1 MTPVRRTRVPGGDA
15 GPGIALAVAA
25 LLAALALA
33 PRVHAEQGDRDKPI
47 NFAGDTGDANLQ
59 ARGGTL
65 AGHVIVTQG
74 TLEIRADR
82 IVFRQNADN
91 TLSATA
97 YGNPVAL
104 RQKRDG
110 VDEYY
115 EGYAQRLEYD
125 GSKELVELFD
135 NALLKRGLDEIRS
148 NYVSYNTATELFKAE
163 GRAGTVPDPA
173 GPGARVR
180 GMFQPKSETPVEG
193 KGKDAKKDTDKAGA
207 KDSGKS
213 GAAASPAAAA
223 EPSVVLKPAGELAP
237 PPTQCAASPRRAL
250 RGPRVNSRLR
260 GSKSA
265 TRRAPSFMTFHS
277 MSRAARSSA
286 CSGRTVPARRLAST

>member
-1 MTPVRRTRVPGGDA
+1 VTPVHRIRISNRSA
-15 GPGIALAVAA
+15 
-25 LLAALALA
+25 A
-33 PRVHAEQGDRDKPI
+33 PRVVLAVSALLVALATAPPALGEKADRDKPI

-65 AGHVIVTQG
+65 AGHVIITQG

-97 YGNPVAL
+97 YGNPVAV

-110 VDEYY
+110 VDQYY

-135 NALLKRGLDEIRS
+135 NALLKRGQDEIRS

-163 GRAGTVPDPA
+163 GRAGSVPDPT

-180 GMFQPKSETPVEG
+180 GMFQPQSETPTGG
-193 KGKDAKKDTDKAGA
+193 KGKDATKGADQAGA
-207 KDSGKS
+207 KDAAKDASKS
-213 GAAASPAAAA
+213 GTKPSTPAAP
-223 EPSVVLKPAGELAP
+223 EPPVVLKPAGELAP
-237 PPTQCAASPRRAL
+237 PPT
-250 RGPRVNSRLR
+250 
-260 GSKSA
+260 K
-265 TRRAPSFMTFHS
+265 
-277 MSRAARSSA
+277 
-286 CSGRTVPARRLAST
+286 

>member
-1 MTPVRRTRVPGGDA
+1 MTPVRRIRNHDR
-15 GPGIALAVAA
+15 GIGSAVVLTVAA
-25 LLAALALA
+25 LCAALALVPSA
-33 PRVHAEQGDRDKPI
+33 HAETADREKPI

-65 AGHVIVTQG
+65 AGHVIITQG

-97 YGNPVAL
+97 YGNPVAI

-135 NALLKRGLDEIRS
+135 NALLKRGQDEIRS

-163 GRAGTVPDPA
+163 GRAGSVPDPS
-173 GPGARVR
+173 GPGTRVR
-180 GMFQPKSETPVEG
+180 GMFQPKSETPLGG
-193 KGKDAKKDTDKAGA
+193 KGKDAAKDADKAGA
-207 KDSGKS
+207 KEAGKP
-213 GAAASPAAAA
+213 AASSSSPAAP
-223 EPSVVLKPAGELAP
+223 EPPVALKPAGELAP
-237 PPTQCAASPRRAL
+237 PPT
-250 RGPRVNSRLR
+250 
-260 GSKSA
+260 K
-265 TRRAPSFMTFHS
+265 
-277 MSRAARSSA
+277 
-286 CSGRTVPARRLAST
+286 

>member
-1 MTPVRRTRVPGGDA
+1 MTPARRIRNREHGA
-15 GPGIALAVAA
+15 GSGVALAAAALCAALAVAA
-25 LLAALALA
+25 PA
-33 PRVHAEQGDRDKPI
+33 HAEKADREKPI
-47 NFAGDTGDANLQ
+47 NFSGDTGDANLQ

-65 AGHVIVTQG
+65 AGHVIITQG

-97 YGNPVAL
+97 YGNPVAI

-135 NALLKRGLDEIRS
+135 NALLKRGQDEIRS

-163 GRAGTVPDPA
+163 GRAGSVPDPA
-173 GPGARVR
+173 GPGTRVR
-180 GMFQPKSETPVEG
+180 GMFQPKSETPVGG
-193 KGKDAKKDTDKAGA
+193 KSKGAAKDDDKTAAKDA
-207 KDSGKS
+207 GKS
-213 GAAASPAAAA
+213 AAS
-223 EPSVVLKPAGELAP
+223 SRRRRP
-237 PPTQCAASPRRAL
+237 PSPR
-250 RGPRVNSRLR
+250 S
-260 GSKSA
+260 
-265 TRRAPSFMTFHS
+265 
-277 MSRAARSSA
+277 
-286 CSGRTVPARRLAST
+286 C

>member
-1 MTPVRRTRVPGGDA
+1 MIAARRIRSREHDTGSGVA
-15 GPGIALAVAA
+15 LAAAALCTALAVAA
-25 LLAALALA
+25 PA
-33 PRVHAEQGDRDKPI
+33 HAEQADREKPI
-47 NFAGDTGDANLQ
+47 NFSGDTGDANLQ
-59 ARGGTL
+59 SRGGTL
-65 AGHVIVTQG
+65 AGHVIITQG

-135 NALLKRGLDEIRS
+135 NALLKRGQDEIRS

-163 GRAGTVPDPA
+163 GRAGSVPDPA
-173 GPGARVR
+173 GPGTRVR
-180 GMFQPKSETPVEG
+180 GMFQPKSETPLEG
-193 KGKDAKKDTDKAGA
+193 KGKGAAKGADKAPA
-207 KDSGKS
+207 KDAGKS
-213 GAAASPAAAA
+213 AASSSTPAAA
-223 EPSVVLKPAGELAP
+223 EPPVVLKPAGELAP
-237 PPTQCAASPRRAL
+237 P
-250 RGPRVNSRLR
+250 
-260 GSKSA
+260 
-265 TRRAPSFMTFHS
+265 
-277 MSRAARSSA
+277 
-286 CSGRTVPARRLAST
+286 STK

>member
-1 MTPVRRTRVPGGDA
+1 VTLVRKLSSPDRGLGLRV
-15 GPGIALAVAA
+15 ALAVAA
-25 LLAALALA
+25 LGAAPALVSPA
-33 PRVHAEQGDRDKPI
+33 HAEQADREKPI
-47 NFAGDTGDANLQ
+47 NFSGDTGDANLQ

-65 AGHVIVTQG
+65 AGHVIITQG

-125 GSKELVELFD
+125 GSKQLVELFD
-135 NALLKRGLDEIRS
+135 NALLKRGQDEIRS

-163 GRAGTVPDPA
+163 GRPGTIPDPE
-173 GPGARVR
+173 GPGSRVR
-180 GMFQPKSETPVEG
+180 GQFQPKSDTAVVG
-193 KGKDAKKDTDKAGA
+193 KGKDAPKDADKAAA
-207 KDSGKS
+207 KDAGKS
-213 GAAASPAAAA
+213 PADASSAATP
-223 EPSVVLKPAGELAP
+223 EPPVLLKPAGELAP
-237 PPTQCAASPRRAL
+237 PPT
-250 RGPRVNSRLR
+250 
-260 GSKSA
+260 K
-265 TRRAPSFMTFHS
+265 
-277 MSRAARSSA
+277 
-286 CSGRTVPARRLAST
+286 

>member
-1 MTPVRRTRVPGGDA
+1 MTLVRRIRVPYRRA
-15 GPGIALAVAA
+15 GSRLALAVAT
-25 LLAALALA
+25 LFVALAVALPA
-33 PRVHAEQGDRDKPI
+33 RAEKADREKPI

-82 IVFRQNADN
+82 IVFRQNTDN
-91 TLSATA
+91 SLSATA
-97 YGNPVAL
+97 YGNPVAV

-125 GSKELVELFD
+125 GSKDLVELFD
-135 NALLKRGLDEIRS
+135 NALLKRGQDEIRS
-148 NYVSYNTATELFKAE
+148 NYVSYNTASELFKAE

-180 GMFQPKSETPVEG
+180 GMFQPKSETPVGG
-193 KGKDAKKDTDKAGA
+193 KGKDADKAGA
-207 KDSGKS
+207 KGADK
-213 GAAASPAAAA
+213 AAAKDGDKAAAKAAPPAAS
-223 EPSVVLKPAGELAP
+223 EPPVVLKPAGELAP
-237 PPTQCAASPRRAL
+237 PATQ
-250 RGPRVNSRLR
+250 
-260 GSKSA
+260 
-265 TRRAPSFMTFHS
+265 
-277 MSRAARSSA
+277 
-286 CSGRTVPARRLAST
+286 

>member
-1 MTPVRRTRVPGGDA
+1 MTAVRRIRIPTGSAKRGV
-15 GPGIALAVAA
+15 ALAVAV

-33 PRVHAEQGDRDKPI
+33 MPVHAEMGDREKPI
-47 NFAGDTGDANLQ
+47 NFSGDTGDANLQ

-97 YGNPVAL
+97 YGNPVAI

-135 NALLKRGLDEIRS
+135 NALLKRGQDEIRS
-148 NYVSYNTATELFKAE
+148 NYVSYNTASELFKAE
-163 GRAGTVPDPA
+163 GRAGSVPDPA
-173 GPGARVR
+173 GPGPRVR
-180 GMFQPKSETPVEG
+180 GMFQPKSETPLPG
-193 KGKDAKKDTDKAGA
+193 KGKDAAKDAGKAGAKDADKAGA
-207 KDSGKS
+207 KDGGKS
-213 GAAASPAAAA
+213 ATSASSPAAP
-223 EPSVVLKPAGELAP
+223 EPPVVLKPAGELAP
-237 PPTQCAASPRRAL
+237 PPT
-250 RGPRVNSRLR
+250 
-260 GSKSA
+260 K
-265 TRRAPSFMTFHS
+265 
-277 MSRAARSSA
+277 
-286 CSGRTVPARRLAST
+286 

>member
-1 MTPVRRTRVPGGDA
+1 MKLVRKLVRSARGHGSRVA
-15 GPGIALAVAA
+15 STIAASCV
-25 LLAALALA
+25 ALALA
-33 PRVHAEQGDRDKPI
+33 LPAHAEKADREKPI
-47 NFAGDTGDANLQ
+47 NFSGDTGDANLQ
-59 ARGGTL
+59 SRGGTL
-65 AGHVIVTQG
+65 AGHVIITQG

-135 NALLKRGLDEIRS
+135 NALLKRGQDEIRS

-163 GRAGTVPDPA
+163 GRPGTVPDPA

-180 GMFQPKSETPVEG
+180 GQFQPKSEAPVIG
-193 KGKDAKKDTDKAGA
+193 KGKDGKDAPKAADKAGA
-207 KDSGKS
+207 KDAAKS
-213 GAAASPAAAA
+213 DAASSAAT
-223 EPSVVLKPAGELAP
+223 EPPVVLKPAGELAP
-237 PPTQCAASPRRAL
+237 PPI
-250 RGPRVNSRLR
+250 
-260 GSKSA
+260 K
-265 TRRAPSFMTFHS
+265 
-277 MSRAARSSA
+277 
-286 CSGRTVPARRLAST
+286 